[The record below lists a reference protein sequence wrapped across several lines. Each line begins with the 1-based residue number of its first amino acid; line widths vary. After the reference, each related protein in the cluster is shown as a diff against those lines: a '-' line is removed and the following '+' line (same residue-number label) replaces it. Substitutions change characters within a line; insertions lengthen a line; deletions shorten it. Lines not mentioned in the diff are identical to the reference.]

1 MKQCFIDLLQLRE
14 SVFQFT
20 QKELSPK
27 AAQIDKEN
35 NFADMK
41 VENVVLISYKNE
53 W

>member
-20 QKELSPK
+20 QKELAPK